1 MEALWF
7 CFAGIIQQDLDF
19 VRDHWNTQTIRASSH
34 DTICGKPDELY
45 LLPER
50 KVGEDRLHLVSA
62 QEIEIVA
69 ENLLQF
75 EEDTNWYQLY
85 FEYIRANVNLERPAN
100 WAHALNL
107 YRELLLIYEEN
118 N

>member
-1 MEALWF
+1 M
-7 CFAGIIQQDLDF
+7 
-19 VRDHWNTQTIRASSH
+19 NTHTILVSSH
-34 DTICGKPDELY
+34 DTISAKPDELY

-50 KVGEDRLHLVSA
+50 KGGEDRLHPVSA

-69 ENLLQF
+69 ENLLLF
-75 EEDTNWYQLY
+75 KDDTNWHQQY
-85 FEYIRANVNLERPAN
+85 FEYILANNNLERSAN
-100 WAHALNL
+100 WINALNL

>member
-1 MEALWF
+1 MGVLWF

-19 VRDHWNTQTIRASSH
+19 VKDHWNTHTIRASSH
-34 DTICGKPDELY
+34 DTIAGKPDELY
-45 LLPER
+45 LLPES
-50 KVGEDRLHLVSA
+50 KGGEDRLHPVSA

-75 EEDTNWYQLY
+75 EEDTNWYQQY
-85 FEYIRANVNLERPAN
+85 FEYILANINSERPAN
-100 WAHALNL
+100 WIDALNL